1 MLELRDLH
9 RFAALA
15 EERHF
20 GRAAARLGM
29 GQPQL
34 SRALQ
39 ALEARIGARLLA
51 RTSREVALTEAGT
64 ALLDDA
70 RRLLALAEAAPARA
84 RQAARGER
92 GTLTLGFSGSCAYAL
107 LPGAVEG
114 FRRARPGIAL
124 TLRQMSA
131 AEQVV
136 ALREGGADL
145 CLRRA
150 AQVPEG
156 MQGALVFREP
166 FIAALPR
173 ASPLARRPR
182 LTLGALHDSPFLA
195 FPRHDG
201 TDFHRQFLDICA
213 GAGFAPRIVQEVSP
227 MHALIGLVGAGVGV
241 AVVPESVR
249 KLRFAGVVY
258 RPLPDIAARSH
269 VFAVWRADRLPAP
282 ARAFAEHLGIALQ
295 ASGSLTHSP
304 PRASE
309 ARQAATKRTP
319 ASPSAAPGTVAASG
333 SGARP
338 RRRAAQSSAKSA

>member
-1 MLELRDLH
+1 MLDLRDLR

-39 ALEARIGARLLA
+39 ALEARVGARLLA
-51 RTSREVALTEAGT
+51 RTSRDVALTEAGA
-64 ALLDDA
+64 ALLEDA
-70 RRLLALAEAAPARA
+70 RRLLAIAKAAPARA
-84 RQAARGER
+84 RAASAGEI

-107 LPGAVEG
+107 LPAAIEG

-124 TLRQMSA
+124 TLRHMSA
-131 AEQVV
+131 AEQVA
-136 ALREGGADL
+136 ALREGSADL

-156 MQGALVFREP
+156 MRGALVFQEP
-166 FIAALPR
+166 FVAALPR
-173 ASPLARRPR
+173 TAPLARRPG
-182 LTLGALHDSPFLA
+182 LTLAALRDSPFLA

-201 TDFHRQFLDICA
+201 TDFHRQLLDICA
-213 GAGFAPRIVQEVSP
+213 TAGFVPRIVQEVSP

-241 AVVPESVR
+241 SIVPDSVR

-258 RPLPDIAARSH
+258 RPLPDVAPRSH

-282 ARAFAEHLGIALQ
+282 ARAFAEHLGIAVQ
-295 ASGSLTHSP
+295 SAASLTHSP

-309 ARQAATKRTP
+309 ARQAATKRSP
-319 ASPSAAPGTVAASG
+319 ASPSAAPGTVVASG
-333 SGARP
+333 SGATP